1 MAGGE
6 DTRRRPPPHGEKQM
20 RGRRASSALSPR
32 GAKRQSSTDTQDSEP
47 GAVRGSETTPRVFPR
62 PVQPWGA
69 GTGGE
74 RFPSPT
80 VRSLWGS
87 GAARASGRTA
97 SPLRK
102 EAVPAPPRA
111 APTSSRKDSFPKP
124 ELGISVLPTDFC
136 VGTCLCRP

>member
-1 MAGGE
+1 ME
-6 DTRRRPPPHGEKQM
+6 RKD
-20 RGRRASSALSPR
+20 
-32 GAKRQSSTDTQDSEP
+32 SSTDTQDSEP

-69 GTGGE
+69 GSRGE

-80 VRSLWGS
+80 VRSLCGS
-87 GAARASGRTA
+87 GAATASGRTA

-124 ELGISVLPTDFC
+124 ELGICPSYS
-136 VGTCLCRP
+136 CLCWYVSMPTLRNRIIPLQNSNICFVLKCPDRRKA

>member
-1 MAGGE
+1 MA
-6 DTRRRPPPHGEKQM
+6 
-20 RGRRASSALSPR
+20 RGRTPGADPCRAEKSKRADDERLPLSPC
-32 GAKRQSSTDTQDSEP
+32 GAKRQSPADTQDSEP
-47 GAVRGSETTPRVFPR
+47 GAVRGSEITPRVFPR

-74 RFPSPT
+74 RFSSPT

-136 VGTCLCRP
+136 VGTRLCRP